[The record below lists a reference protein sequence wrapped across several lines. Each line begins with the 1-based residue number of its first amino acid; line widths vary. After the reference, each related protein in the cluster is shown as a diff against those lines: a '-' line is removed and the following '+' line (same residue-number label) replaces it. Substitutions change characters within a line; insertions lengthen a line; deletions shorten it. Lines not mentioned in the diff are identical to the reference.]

1 MPSSNLSNAGGNTS
15 YNPFDSGEEG
25 VISGDG
31 EVVEGG
37 QVVAEMS
44 PMTVMMSSEEQLKAN
59 YAKYYSGNGEDG
71 LVAE

>member
-1 MPSSNLSNAGGNTS
+1 M
-15 YNPFDSGEEG
+15 
-25 VISGDG
+25 
-31 EVVEGG
+31 VEGG

-44 PMTVMMSSEEQLKAN
+44 PMTAMMSSEEQLKAN